1 MERTYSAK
9 PKDIKRQWYIVDA
22 KGKILGRLASRVA
35 RILLGKHK
43 PIFTSHIDTGDY
55 VVVINSSK
63 IRVTGNKLKEKVYQ
77 RYSGYPS
84 GQKETTLETMLQKKP
99 TEVVRLAVKR
109 MLPGNPLGRK
119 RLTKLKVFPDE
130 KCPYQTKD
138 FINIE
143 VN

>member
-9 PKDIKRQWYIVDA
+9 PKDIKRKWYIVDA
-22 KGKILGRLASRVA
+22 RDKILGRLASRVA

-55 VVVINSSK
+55 VVVLNSAK
-63 IRVTGNKLKEKVYQ
+63 IRVTGNKLKQKVYQ

-119 RLTKLKVFPDE
+119 RLKKLKVFADDR
-130 KCPYQTKD
+130 CPYQTKD